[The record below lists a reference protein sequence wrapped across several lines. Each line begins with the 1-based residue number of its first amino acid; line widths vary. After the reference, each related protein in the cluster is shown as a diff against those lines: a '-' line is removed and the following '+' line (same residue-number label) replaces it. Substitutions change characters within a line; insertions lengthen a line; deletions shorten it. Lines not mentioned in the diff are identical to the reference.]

1 MAVQRGESKS
11 AGRAR
16 PESRYQLE
24 TVARACL
31 VLRAFATDEEVL
43 GLADIARRT
52 GCEKTIVFRI
62 IRTLEHEGFLRKVE
76 DRRYATNVRLLR
88 PKRFR
93 VGYASQTSNS
103 PFSLAIEQSLRRAA
117 SKSEVDLI
125 VFDNHYSG
133 KIALRRAR
141 QMIEERVDL
150 AIEFQIHDSV
160 APLVSDMFHAAK
172 IPLIAVEIPHPGGV
186 FYGVDN
192 YNAGVIAG
200 RALAKWVNR
209 AWEGRADELLL
220 LELKMA
226 GSIPLLRLKGIEA
239 VVNEAVPGIRVI
251 RMDTRGEFARALAG
265 VRKRLQSAPAV
276 KTLIAGVNDPSV
288 LGALAGVRRV
298 GPPAIM
304 CRRGARS
311 HTGGAPGIAPPW
323 HQADWVGR
331 IFPRALREG
340 FGRTGLG
347 HSPQAACAVRGFRRA
362 STAHSRQRRQPI
374 SKRWRED
381 GRVPRNTIAP
391 VQPSR

>member
-1 MAVQRGESKS
+1 MAVQRGEPKS

-16 PESRYQLE
+16 SERRYQLE

-52 GCEKTIVFRI
+52 GFEKTIVFRI
-62 IRTLEHEGFLRKVE
+62 IRTLEHEGLLRKVE

-93 VGYASQTSNS
+93 IGYASQTSNS
-103 PFSLAIEQSLRRAA
+103 PFSMAIEQSLRRAA

-150 AIEFQIHDSV
+150 AIEFQTHDSV

-172 IPLIAVEIPHPGGV
+172 IPLIAVEIPHPGAV

-200 RALAKWVNR
+200 RALAKWVKR

-226 GSIPLLRLKGIEA
+226 GSIPLLRLKGVEA

-276 KTLIAGVNDPSV
+276 KTLIAGVNDPCV
-288 LGALAGVRRV
+288 LGALRAFEE
-298 GPPAIM
+298 
-304 CRRGARS
+304 S
-311 HTGGAPGIAPPW
+311 
-323 HQADWVGR
+323 GR
-331 IFPRALREG
+331 LPLCAAV
-340 FGRTGLG
+340 GLG
-347 HSPQAACAVRGFRRA
+347 AIPEARQELRRPGTKLIGSVAFFPERYGKDLVALALDILHKRHAPSAVFAGHQLLTRDNVD
-362 STAHSRQRRQPI
+362 SLYPN
-374 SKRWRED
+374 D
-381 GRVPRNTIAP
+381 GVMTDGYPEIR
-391 VQPSR
+391 